1 MVWGQFG
8 WFGGSLDS
16 LGAVWQLPQTS
27 PLPTLRPKLDFFT
40 NLAVISLELRGLGR
54 PPGEFPLILRSN
66 LAFSPILA
74 VIFS

>member
-16 LGAVWQLPQTS
+16 LGAVWQLP
-27 PLPTLRPKLDFFT
+27 LPTLRPKLDFFT
-40 NLAVISLELRGLGR
+40 NLAVISLEWGEPGDNPATSPPTLR
-54 PPGEFPLILRSN
+54 PN
-66 LAFSPILA
+66 LAFFTNLA